1 MFNQSKIKIM
11 ANFNEVP
18 AKKFNSNQIIRQ
30 VGKTLYLK
38 EGVKVGLGD
47 RTRKIPMGP
56 IVSIIAAK
64 D

>member
-1 MFNQSKIKIM
+1 M

-30 VGKTLYLK
+30 EGKTLYLK